1 LYSKS
6 KNSFDPNSDQHPD
19 SGFMSSK
26 FLRLLIGLTVSGV
39 CIVYLIHSVEKD
51 KVWDALRLADKTLL
65 VSALLVTC
73 FGYIIRAFRWKFL
86 FSDIK
91 LTFASS
97 FRAMIV
103 GFFMNNVLPA
113 RIGEIVRA
121 HTLSRDIG
129 KSRTFVLAT
138 IAAERL
144 ADGVTI
150 SLIFGIFYY
159 LSGNQLDGAREIS
172 YVAMLFLAASFC
184 TVILLLVRKHIFSF
198 LEYLDE
204 SFKIR
209 GMSFLLVRIKRFI
222 VGLEPLFTPH
232 LLLRVVLLSCLVWGL
247 ELFAYALVAIAF
259 DQHLTLGGLALFLA
273 VVNFSSLIPAG
284 PGGVGVIEAIASAA
298 LTTIGIEKEIALAMV
313 VSQHAIQYIAVGLP
327 GLYYTFFTTKKLP
340 SSVEIPNMQNEFGG

>member
-1 LYSKS
+1 
-6 KNSFDPNSDQHPD
+6 
-19 SGFMSSK
+19 M
-26 FLRLLIGLTVSGV
+26 SGV
-39 CIVYLIHSVEKD
+39 CIVYLFHSVEKD
-51 KVWDALRLADKTLL
+51 KVWDALRLADKSLL
-65 VSALLVTC
+65 IGALLVTC
-73 FGYIIRAFRWKFL
+73 FGYIIRAFRWRFL
-86 FSDIK
+86 FSDIR
-91 LTFASS
+91 LTFFSS
-97 FRAMIV
+97 YRAMIV

-129 KSRTFVLAT
+129 RSRTFVLAT

-150 SLIFGIFYY
+150 SLIFGVFYY

-172 YVAMLFLAASFC
+172 YVALLFLAASFC
-184 TVILLLVRKHIFSF
+184 TVILLLVRNHIFRF
-198 LEYLDE
+198 LEYLDD

-209 GMSFLLVRIKRFI
+209 GISFLLVRIKRFI

-232 LLLRVVLLSCLVWGL
+232 LLLRVVLLSSIVWGV
-247 ELFAYALVAIAF
+247 ELFAYALVANAF
-259 DQHLTLGGLALFLA
+259 NQDLTLGGLALFLA

-284 PGGVGVIEAIASAA
+284 PGGVGVIEVIASEA

-327 GLYYTFFTTKKLP
+327 GLYFTFFTTKKVP
-340 SSVEIPNMQNEFGG
+340 SEIDMPELHSKVGG